1 MERLKLAGARLLL
14 ISLTVVSLSTLPGC
28 GDSGDPM
35 KTSDGTPRKTP
46 SEVLKEAKEKAGPA
60 SAPKK

>member
-1 MERLKLAGARLLL
+1 MERLKRAGVRLLL
-14 ISLTVVSLSTLPGC
+14 ISLTVGFLSSLPGC

-35 KTSDGTPRKTP
+35 KASDGTPNKTP
-46 SEVLKEAKEKAGPA
+46 SEVLKEAKAKAGPA

>member
-1 MERLKLAGARLLL
+1 MEWLKRAGVRILL
-14 ISLTVVSLSTLPGC
+14 IPLAVILLSSLPGC
-28 GDSGDPM
+28 GDSCDPM